1 MRRFTLLLSVVF
13 LLTTPVAFAQGP
25 GPDADGDSTPDA
37 QDSCPAEPGP
47 PGSPTY
53 GCPTSKDSDGDGVP
67 DYADEC
73 PSPGMTGTGAGC
85 PRDDDEDG
93 VPNAQDDCPLQ
104 GAGPGEADGCPS
116 LRALV
121 VGSSRNIG
129 KLAADRPDVSSAQ
142 CYHSRGALC
151 SFRLTLTLSARS
163 AKNLGLKK
171 RQIGQVKVTTNK
183 HSKGENLRYVEFRW
197 RLSARVKRA
206 LKKAKSVTL
215 TMAGTY
221 ARGSDEPQ
229 AFKPVT
235 FKAVRNDNGKKNGFL
250 DTREQAAATGPDF

>member
-1 MRRFTLLLSVVF
+1 MRRFTLLISVVF
-13 LLTTPVAFAQGP
+13 LLAAPVAFAQGL
-25 GPDADGDSTPDA
+25 GPDADGDGTPDA
-37 QDSCPAEPGP
+37 QDSCPAEPGA

-53 GCPTSKDSDGDGVP
+53 GCPASKDSDGDGVP

-73 PSPGMTGTGAGC
+73 PSPGSTGRGAGC
-85 PRDDDEDG
+85 PVDDDEDG
-93 VPNAQDDCPLQ
+93 FPNAQDDCPLE
-104 GAGPGEADGCPS
+104 GAGPGETDGCPS
-116 LRALV
+116 LWANV
-121 VGSSRNIG
+121 AGSARNIG
-129 KLAADRPDVSSAQ
+129 KLAADRPDVLSAQ

-183 HSKGENLRYVEFRW
+183 HDKGQNLRYVQFRW
-197 RLSARVKRA
+197 GLSAPVKRA
-206 LKKAKSVTL
+206 LEKAKSVTL

-221 ARGSDEPQ
+221 ARGSDERQ

-235 FKAVRNDNGKKNGFL
+235 FKAVRNDNGRRNGFL
-250 DTREQAAATGPDF
+250 DSRE